1 MDAAAEGVACLAD
14 DGVIPISV
22 RGGGAD
28 CCCCVVQDGATL
40 AVEVALAD
48 EGVIPNCVAILL
60 NLVCGGGG
68 GGGGGAAVGVALAVE
83 GVIASFP
90 VRVLIDELFGAALL
104 GDVLVKVKPVGRFVM
119 ALAALLLAVARGV
132 VVVMISRRFVV
143 EASSS
148 SHFFS

>member
-1 MDAAAEGVACLAD
+1 MISIAAVEGGTTEVDAAEDGVACLAD
-14 DGVIPISV
+14 DGVIPICV

-28 CCCCVVQDGATL
+28 WCVVRDEAT
-40 AVEVALAD
+40 AVGVALAD

-68 GGGGGAAVGVALAVE
+68 GGGGPAVGVALAVD

-90 VRVLIDELFGAALL
+90 VRVLIDELFKEAALL

-119 ALAALLLAVARGV
+119 L
-132 VVVMISRRFVV
+132 
-143 EASSS
+143 
-148 SHFFS
+148 

>member
-1 MDAAAEGVACLAD
+1 MISIAAVEGGTTEVDAAEDGVACLAD
-14 DGVIPISV
+14 DGVIPICV

-28 CCCCVVQDGATL
+28 WCCCVVRDEAT
-40 AVEVALAD
+40 AVGVALAD

-68 GGGGGAAVGVALAVE
+68 GGGGPAVGVALAVD

-90 VRVLIDELFGAALL
+90 VRVLIDELFKEAALL

-119 ALAALLLAVARGV
+119 L
-132 VVVMISRRFVV
+132 
-143 EASSS
+143 
-148 SHFFS
+148 